1 MPRKSR
7 PARRRSKRSAR
18 GSRRRAARRYR
29 GALHTFQSIHDSLS
43 ERYAETPYVRE
54 RVLDAEQERKDTK
67 KIIAKW
73 KRKLPVLLP
82 DAASVMHQA
91 ITQIEGDAGKFQA
104 LKDTT
109 EFQQGLHLLEQLGSD
124 FPNVSMQS
132 SDAQPNLWLLA
143 GEMAR
148 ETKQEHAMCAADLF
162 DRIGKHAHG
171 W

>member
-1 MPRKSR
+1 MLDVAQKQ
-7 PARRRSKRSAR
+7 KNI
-18 GSRRRAARRYR
+18 
-29 GALHTFQSIHDSLS
+29 QKEI
-43 ERYAETPYVRE
+43 AE
-54 RVLDAEQERKDTK
+54 
-67 KIIAKW
+67 W
-73 KRKLPVLLP
+73 KRNLPVLLP
-82 DAASVMHQA
+82 DTASVMHQA
-91 ITQIEGDAGKFQA
+91 MTQIECDARKFQA

-109 EFQQGLHLLEQLGSD
+109 EFQQGLHLLKQLVSD

-132 SDAQPNLWLLA
+132 SDAHPNLWLLA